1 MNAIISKIKNHQYNS
16 RQAYKED
23 TKMFLCDIKEK
34 CKNNNDDRK
43 DAIKV
48 LLIKLYDDLAKSISN
63 AQSTTGAIND
73 DAIEGILAIAD
84 TCIEEQNAK
93 RKNSKLDIQL
103 ETNLYEILK
112 NQDNGNL
119 SAEDNTK
126 ARVNAFYSLC
136 TKHRRIKEYEA
147 FKKLTH
153 DQYDKVNQDE
163 IFRIMQAY
171 YFIQE
176 TSEDFD
182 PRKALNYWK
191 DKISPDYKRLPA
203 FTQIYTETVALHC
216 ETTRD
221 EKSEEN
227 IKMLDESIQL
237 IDAAIRER
245 EYAKFYSTRGRIY
258 SCKGEYDT
266 GIIDVRAAIEK
277 EDSYRED
284 YESRLNEYQA
294 LISRFQRKK
303 DEKELREEAT
313 KIRAEMDKNKTE
325 YISILGFFSAVMA
338 LIIGSIDIIKRQ
350 EEMMDSL
357 QLLMGVAAMI
367 IISFG
372 SLNMLLARKEE
383 KNTNKYPDWIL
394 LVIGG
399 GLFVLSFLVRLLDKI
414 L

>member
-1 MNAIISKIKNHQYNS
+1 MNAIISNIKNHQYES

-23 TKMFLCDIKEK
+23 TKKFLHQIKKE
-34 CKNNNDDRK
+34 CNNDDRK

-63 AQSTTGAIND
+63 AQATTGAIND

-84 TCIEEQNAK
+84 TCIEEQKAK
-93 RKNSKLDIQL
+93 RKNSNLGGQL
-103 ETNLYEILK
+103 EKKLKEILE
-112 NQDNGNL
+112 NQDPGNL

-136 TKHRRIKEYEA
+136 TKHRRMKEYKA
-147 FKKLTH
+147 FQELTH
-153 DQYDKVNQDE
+153 NPKYEVGQDE
-163 IFRIMQAY
+163 IFRIMKAY
-171 YFIQE
+171 YYIQE
-176 TSEDFD
+176 TSKDFD
-182 PRKALNYWK
+182 PRKALIYWK
-191 DKISPDYKRLPA
+191 NDISPDYKRLPA

-216 ETTRD
+216 ETTR
-221 EKSEEN
+221 EKGSEEN
-227 IKMLDESIQL
+227 NKLLDESLQL
-237 IDAAIRER
+237 IEAAIKER
-245 EYAKFYSTRGRIY
+245 KYAKFYSTRGRIY
-258 SCKGEYDT
+258 SCKGKYDM
-266 GIIDVRAAIEK
+266 GIMDVREAIEN

-284 YESRLNEYQA
+284 YESRLNEYQT

-303 DEKELREEAT
+303 DEKELEEEAT

-350 EEMMDSL
+350 AEMMDSL

-372 SLNMLLARKEE
+372 SLNMILARNDE
-383 KNTNKYPDWIL
+383 KNINKYPDWIL

-399 GLFVLSFLVRLLDKI
+399 GLFILSFMVRLLYKM